1 MRLLLGLN
9 FLASF
14 ASAMAGVIA
23 AANPAALSGSTQVTD
38 GERFYQRMYTA
49 RTIPFELLAGL
60 LPCYFDGPLVSLVI
74 GASAVVQAAD
84 MAIGL
89 GKGDLKMVS
98 GALIATVVHTLCFF
112 YIRRDE
118 KHWIVF

>member
-1 MRLLLGLN
+1 MRWLLGLN

-14 ASAMAGVIA
+14 ASAAAGVIA
-23 AANPAALSGSTQVTD
+23 AANPAALSGSTQVTN

-60 LPCYFDGPLVSLVI
+60 LPCYFDGRLVSLVI
-74 GASAVVQAAD
+74 GASAVVQLAD
-84 MAIGL
+84 IAIGL

-112 YIRRDE
+112 LVR
-118 KHWIVF
+118 